1 MDRMDLFASALRSA
15 AEQVKRN
22 IAQFGEA
29 FPLPCTEGGV
39 YPTGINTDW
48 TPGLFTGQCWLAYEA
63 TGDAAFR
70 AAALRQVDSLA
81 RRLAVGENL
90 DHHDLGFLYTPSCV
104 AAWKL
109 AGSQTGREAA
119 LEAARRLTGRF
130 QPVGQFIQAWG
141 ILGMALA
148 YRFTGEADYLE
159 RFRAC
164 ARFFLQRLPADGVPY
179 WDLVFTEGDEP
190 RDSSAAAIAACGIY
204 EALPHLTAGEQAELG
219 EAADRLLLAL
229 VRHCAADAPRP
240 GGGVLR
246 HGVYCKSSPYNTVQ
260 DYGIDEANL
269 WGDYFYMEALTRRT
283 RRWQPYWA

>member
-1 MDRMDLFASALRSA
+1 MRRAIICFTRAPIPGQTKTRLMPRLTGEQCAGLHRAFLRDLSRTFA
-15 AEQVKRN
+15 QVDADLY
-22 IAQFGEA
+22 IAYT
-29 FPLPCTEGGV
+29 PEGG
-39 YPTGINTDW
+39 
-48 TPGLFTGQCWLAYEA
+48 E
-63 TGDAAFR
+63 
-70 AAALRQVDSLA
+70 AALR
-81 RRLAVGENL
+81 EI
-90 DHHDLGFLYTPSCV
+90 FP
-104 AAWKL
+104 
-109 AGSQTGREAA
+109 
-119 LEAARRLTGRF
+119 AARTLFRPDGSTCHTCYMDPATGA
-130 QPVGQFIQAWG
+130 PVRAMTAQGYKADSAWARGQAWG

-159 RFRAC
+159 RFQAC

-204 EALPHLTAGEQAELG
+204 EALPHLTAGERAELG

>member
-70 AAALRQVDSLA
+70 AAALRQVDSFA

-109 AGSQTGREAA
+109 TGSRTGREAA

-190 RDSSAAAIAACGIY
+190 RDSSAAAIAACGI
-204 EALPHLTAGEQAELG
+204 
-219 EAADRLLLAL
+219 
-229 VRHCAADAPRP
+229 
-240 GGGVLR
+240 
-246 HGVYCKSSPYNTVQ
+246 
-260 DYGIDEANL
+260 DEANL